1 MAGKNFR
8 DRGADLARKVAP
20 GSMTGEA
27 GGASLEARVA
37 RLNNRITEL
46 EAEMQENRQLHVRVA
61 ELTDVVQELLLP
73 LSQRD
78 NERIEAVLA
87 RYADT
92 I

>member
-1 MAGKNFR
+1 MA
-8 DRGADLARKVAP
+8 
-20 GSMTGEA
+20 GEA
-27 GGASLEARVA
+27 GGSLEARVA
-37 RLNNRITEL
+37 RLTNRITEL

-78 NERIEAVLA
+78 NERIEAVLT

>member
-20 GSMTGEA
+20 GSMAGEA

-78 NERIEAVLA
+78 KERIEAVLA